1 MHCGNPPP
9 GRIVVTAYDG
19 GGGVSD
25 GKMGDMV
32 DMYSSFDHVWQC
44 TNVWDG

>member
-9 GRIVVTAYDG
+9 GRIVVTAND

-25 GKMGDMV
+25 GKMVDMV